1 MLAALPPE
9 LLLHI
14 VAYLLP
20 NDPIVDGKGVRA
32 ARRLGRTCRELRKL
46 LAKSGV
52 LREVAAR
59 TGLSVWPAQS
69 AVERA
74 GERLK
79 KLQISLYT
87 EQRRA
92 EERSQRLLDLL
103 VYAKANAGL
112 QKTKERRLFNY
123 ENDYKDTPFAQVE
136 SMITN
141 QVMAWEKSVNLHFAH
156 SHPARAFKYLDN
168 TNHRGELCVTQTGL
182 WTRAEDVLFTGAWC
196 EEVHELE
203 NRISVFL
210 EEFPLDGALV
220 RRTKIG
226 EIDGTPHLALDHDFS
241 GDAWG
246 GLGMLRF
253 SRDEI
258 MVPLL
263 DTATLE
269 LKMTWYSIDRKK
281 RCVKRLGSTTLCD
294 QIGDLDVVY
303 RIDDLMSMVG
313 SVTSFVFDE
322 ANTPCCVTYNGAR
335 PGPLIASNSEWWYRI
350 CSPPTHPLRE
360 GGEFRFV
367 LHDHMSSTAE
377 GAFCAHSVGTLA
389 IRTSTGFRV
398 HSGPHLTCVEDIV
411 VHDPRGSI
419 ARLYQWSTDEFSN
432 KSISGRRA
440 GDGCGGNEAARR
452 IILMKNNPSRFKPV
466 AFSPNQQFVLGEL
479 QGWDQYTPY
488 EGWLVFMR
496 HKITGKFNDVGP
508 IKIKLTP
515 PSTYRH
521 SRTMEERDAHFAFT
535 ECSRYLVAYDW
546 DAFGAM
552 YVVDLAEEFGKMDN
566 SIQFRKVSNGSR
578 MAKPV
583 EGKLLLQGGKE
594 KKRLGEVTQPV
605 VHLGDQQLKFGRGG
619 VSCHLEAIRA
629 LPLAGSFHITI
640 APAPAP

>member
-1 MLAALPPE
+1 MLATLPPE

-20 NDPIVDGKGVRA
+20 NNPIVDGKGVRA

-59 TGLSVWPAQS
+59 TGLSVWPAES

-74 GERLK
+74 EERLK

-92 EERSQRLLDLL
+92 EERSQRLLQLL
-103 VYAKANAGL
+103 ASTKANAGL
-112 QKTKERRLFNY
+112 QTMKETRLFN
-123 ENDYKDTPFAQVE
+123 ENDHKDTPFAQVA

-141 QVMAWEKSVNLHFAH
+141 QVMAWEKSVNLRCAH

-168 TNHRGELCVTQTGL
+168 INHRGELCETQIGMSM
-182 WTRAEDVLFTGAWC
+182 RAEDVLFTGAWC

-203 NRISVFL
+203 HRISVFL

-220 RRTKIG
+220 SRTKIG
-226 EIDGTPHLALDHDFS
+226 EIDGTPLLALDHDFS

-269 LKMTWYSIDRKK
+269 LKMIWYSIDRKK

-313 SVTSFVFDE
+313 CVTSFVFDE
-322 ANTPCCVTYNGAR
+322 ANTPCCVMYNSSE
-335 PGPLIASNSEWWYRI
+335 PGPLISRNSEWSYRI
-350 CSPPTHPLRE
+350 RSPPTHPLRD
-360 GGEFRFV
+360 GGPICEDRFV
-367 LHDHMSSTAE
+367 LHDQLFNTEE
-377 GAFCAHSVGTLA
+377 GGFWAHSVGTLA

-398 HSGPHLTCVEDIV
+398 HSGPQLTWVEDIV

-419 ARLYQWSTDEFSN
+419 ARLYRWWTDEFSN
-432 KSISGRRA
+432 KSISGRWA
-440 GDGCGGNEAARR
+440 GDGCGGNEADRR
-452 IILMKNNPSRFKPV
+452 IILRKHNPSRFKPV
-466 AFSPNQQFVLGEL
+466 AISPNQQFVLGEL
-479 QGWDQYTPY
+479 QDWDEHIPY
-488 EGWLVFMR
+488 NGWLVFMR
-496 HKITGKFNDVGP
+496 HKTTGKFNDVGP

-515 PSTYRH
+515 PSVRH
-521 SRTMEERDAHFAFT
+521 LRPMEERNARFVFT

-546 DAFGAM
+546 DAFNDM

-583 EGKLLLQGGKE
+583 EGKLLRQAGASTTRPREE
-594 KKRLGEVTQPV
+594 KVSDF
-605 VHLGDQQLKFGRGG
+605 GDQELKFGQGG
-619 VSCHLEAIRA
+619 VSCHVTAFRA